1 MRVGPLVAGV
11 IALLFGVLLIALTF
25 LSSSLTIPASGSF
38 VPVTPHTLA
47 GGNLNVAWSGAP
59 SSTTI
64 AVYHCGAVCAFT
76 SQTGC
81 GGMPC
86 TAAGGPAVTGQG
98 SSGSLSLSVTS
109 GSSYAIL
116 AQGTSQP
123 VSATTTLTGLS
134 IIMLL
139 GVILAVLGIVLLVLA
154 RGGGTKGPAPIG
166 AADDAEEE
174 SLAEEE
180 DDGIRWEAPVA
191 PAPVVAAPP
200 PMPAPRRAYVA
211 PPPPPREEPE
221 EEEAAPAAPF
231 KARPTIICAKC
242 GTPNEPW
249 ITQCRKCKRPLTSTG
264 VG

>member
-1 MRVGPLVAGV
+1 MRAGPLVAGV
-11 IALLFGVLLIALTF
+11 IALLFGVLLIAVTF
-25 LSSSLTIPASGSF
+25 LSSSVTVPASGGF
-38 VPVTPHTLA
+38 VPVTPHTLV
-47 GGNLNVAWSGAP
+47 GGSLSVAWSGAP

-64 AVYHCGAVCAFT
+64 AVYHCGSVCAFT

-81 GGMPC
+81 SGMPC
-86 TAAGGPAVTGQG
+86 TAAGGPAATGQG
-98 SSGSLSLSVTS
+98 SSGSLSVSVTS

-116 AQGTSQP
+116 AQGTAQP
-123 VSATTTLTGLS
+123 VSATTTVTGLTLL
-134 IIMLL
+134 MLL
-139 GVILAVLGIVLLVLA
+139 GVILALLGIVLLVLA
-154 RGGGTKGPAPIG
+154 RGGAAKAPLG
-166 AADDAEEE
+166 ASEEADEE
-174 SLAEEE
+174 SPEEE

-191 PAPVVAAPP
+191 PPPVVVAAPP
-200 PMPAPRRAYVA
+200 PQPAPRRAYVA

-249 ITQCRKCKRPLTSTG
+249 ITQCRKCKRPLSSTG